1 MKTKL
6 LSIMSLIVVAMCA
19 VFISC
24 SEDMGYGEN
33 KENAQNEMLFLAAV
47 EENYFNGCESI
58 VIESVFL

>member
-24 SEDMGYGEN
+24 SEDMGYGEKTN
-33 KENAQNEMLFLAAV
+33 ENVKAV
-47 EENYFNGCESI
+47 VKMAKQMYESNG
-58 VIESVFL
+58 SVV